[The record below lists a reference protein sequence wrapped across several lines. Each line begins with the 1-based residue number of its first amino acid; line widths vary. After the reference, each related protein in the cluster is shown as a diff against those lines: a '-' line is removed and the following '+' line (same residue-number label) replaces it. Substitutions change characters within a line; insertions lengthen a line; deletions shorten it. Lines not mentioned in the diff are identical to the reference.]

1 MKNTLIKYALPS
13 VCFCSLLLI
22 FISCGPNYT
31 IEDKET
37 IRLIHHTDGPT
48 LGYHKE
54 SGVTHIIKEGKAF
67 KDSNKNNQIEPYE
80 NWELPIE
87 ERVKDLAQRLSVEEI
102 AGLMLY
108 SSHQSIPGSSRGF
121 TSSTYDGKPYRESGK
136 VPSALSDQQMKFFK
150 EDYLRHVLITQV
162 ESPAVSAQW
171 NNNAQAYVES
181 LGYGIPVNISSDP
194 RNRSIAETEYNAGAG
209 GQISMWP
216 TTLGIAATFNADLMY
231 QFGEIAS
238 QEYRALGIATALSPQ
253 IDLATEPRWSRFTGT
268 MGEDPKLATD
278 LARAYVDGFQST
290 HQKGWGNHSVNAMVK
305 HWPGG
310 GPEEGGR
317 DGHYGYGAYAVYP
330 GNNLSDHLMP
340 FVEGAFKLKGETKMA
355 SAIMPYYTISKGLGN
370 EAVGNGY
377 NFYVLTSLLRE
388 KYKYEGVICTDWGIT
403 RDVSAIDRFEGKPWG
418 VELLSEAQRHYK
430 ALVAGVDQFGGNNNL
445 GPVLEAYQMGVN
457 EIGEAPMRERFE
469 ASAIRLLLNIFQ
481 TGLFE
486 NPYLDIPETT
496 KTVGNSTF
504 MTAGYEAQLRS
515 VVLLKNKNK
524 TLPLEAK
531 KKVYIPKRYIA
542 PSVSWFGN
550 VTPEREEDPFN
561 LDIVSNYYTVVT
573 DPQEA
578 DFALVGIESPN
589 GGVGY
594 DAEDVNQGG
603 NGYVPISLQYKP
615 YTASSARKTSLA
627 GGSPLENFTDRSYYG
642 KTVKTKNE
650 TDLELITTTHQ
661 KMGDKPVIVIMR
673 LSNPA
678 VPAEFEKIT
687 SALLVHM
694 GVQDQALMEILSGNF
709 EPSGLLPFQMP
720 KDMITVE
727 QQYEDV
733 PRDMIPY
740 EDSEGNSYDFAF
752 GLNWKGVIK
761 DERVKK
767 YQ

>member
-1 MKNTLIKYALPS
+1 MKKHFLKYLIPHTGY
-13 VCFCSLLLI
+13 CCLLFI
-22 FISCGPNYT
+22 FFSCGPNYEIVDT
-31 IEDKET
+31 EN
-37 IRLIHHTDGPT
+37 IRLIHHTNGPT
-48 LGYHKE
+48 LGYHIK
-54 SGVTHIIKEGKAF
+54 SGVTHIIKDGKAF

-80 NWELPIE
+80 NWELTIE
-87 ERVKDLAQRLSVEEI
+87 ERVKDLAQRLSIEEI

-121 TSSTYDGKPYRESGK
+121 TSSTYNGKSYTESGET
-136 VPSALSDQQMKFFK
+136 PSALSDQQMKFFK
-150 EDYLRHVLITQV
+150 EDYVRHVLITQV

-171 NNNAQAYVES
+171 NNNVQAYVES
-181 LGYGIPVNISSDP
+181 MGYGIPVNISSDP
-194 RNRSIAETEYNAGAG
+194 RNRSVADAEYNAGSG

-216 TTLGIAATFNADLMY
+216 TTLGIAATFDANLMY

-238 QEYRALGIATALSPQ
+238 REYRSLGISTALSPQ

-290 HQKGWGNHSVNAMVK
+290 EQKGWGNHSVNAMVK

-317 DGHYGYGAYAVYP
+317 DGHFGYGAYAVYP

-340 FVEGAFKLKGETKMA
+340 FVEGAFKLNGETKMA
-355 SAIMPYYTISKGLGN
+355 SAIMPYYTISNGLGD

-377 NFYVLTSLLRE
+377 NFYVLSTLLRE
-388 KYKYEGVICTDWGIT
+388 KYNYDGVICTDWGIT

-418 VELLSEAQRHYK
+418 VELLTEAQRHYK
-430 ALVAGVDQFGGNNNL
+430 ALSAGVDQFGGNNNL
-445 GPVLEAYQMGVN
+445 GPLLEAYQIGVN
-457 EIGEAPMRERFE
+457 ELGETEMRARFE
-469 ASAIRLLLNIFQ
+469 ASAIRLLRNIFQ
-481 TGLFE
+481 IGLFE
-486 NPYLDIPETT
+486 NPYLDIPEVT
-496 KTVGNSTF
+496 KTVGNSMF
-504 MTAGYEAQLRS
+504 MSAGYEAQLRS
-515 VVLLKNKNK
+515 VVLLKNKNN
-524 TLPLEAK
+524 TLPLEEK

-550 VTPEREEDPFN
+550 VTPERQEDPFN
-561 LDIVSNYYTVVT
+561 LEIVSRFFTIVK
-573 DPQEA
+573 DPLDA
-578 DFALVGIESPN
+578 DFALVGIESPD

-594 DAEDVNQGG
+594 DAKDVMQGG

-615 YTASSARKTSLA
+615 YSASSARKISLA
-627 GGSPLENFTDRSYYG
+627 GGSSLENFTNRSYYG
-642 KTVKTKNE
+642 KTVKTRNE
-650 TDLELITTTHQ
+650 ADLDLIITTRQ
-661 KMGDKPVIVIMR
+661 KIGDKPMIVIMH
-673 LSNPA
+673 LSNPT
-678 VPAEFEKIT
+678 VPDEFEKYT
-687 SALLVHM
+687 TALLVHM
-694 GVQDQALMEILSGNF
+694 GVQDQALMEILSGNH

-727 QQYEDV
+727 QQFEDV

-740 EDSEGNSYDFAF
+740 VDSEGNSYDFAF
-752 GLNWKGVIK
+752 GLNWNGLIK

>member
-1 MKNTLIKYALPS
+1 MKNTLIKYDLTFTI
-13 VCFCSLLLI
+13 FCLLLLI

-31 IEDKET
+31 IEEKET
-37 IRLIHHTDGPT
+37 ILLIHHNDGPT

-54 SGVTHIIKEGKAF
+54 SGVTHIIKDGKAF

-80 NWELPIE
+80 NWELPID
-87 ERVKDLAQRLSVEEI
+87 ERVNDLAQRLSIEEI

-121 TSSTYDGKPYRESGK
+121 TSSTYNGKSYTESGES
-136 VPSALSDQQMKFFK
+136 PSALSDQQMKFLK
-150 EDYLRHVLITQV
+150 EDYVRHVLITQV

-171 NNNAQAYVES
+171 NNNAQAFVES
-181 LGYGIPVNISSDP
+181 IGFGIPINISSDP
-194 RNRSIAETEYNAGAG
+194 RHRSIAETEYNAGSG

-216 TTLGIAATFNADLMY
+216 TTLGIAASFDANLMY

-238 QEYRALGIATALSPQ
+238 KEYRSLGISTALSPQ

-290 HQKGWGNHSVNAMVK
+290 DQKGWGNHSVNAMVK

-330 GNNLSDHLMP
+330 GNNLSDHLKP
-340 FVEGAFKLKGETKMA
+340 FIEGAFKLNGETKMA
-355 SAIMPYYTISKGLGN
+355 SAIMPYYTISNGLGD

-377 NFYVLTSLLRE
+377 NFYVLTKLLRE
-388 KYKYEGVICTDWGIT
+388 KYNYDGVICTDWGIT
-403 RDVSAIDRFEGKPWG
+403 RDVSAIDKFEGKPWG

-430 ALVAGVDQFGGNNNL
+430 ALSAGVDQFGGNNNL
-445 GPVLEAYQMGVN
+445 GPVLEAYQIGGN
-457 EIGEAPMRERFE
+457 ELGETVMRKRFE
-469 ASAIRLLLNIFQ
+469 ASAIRLLRNIFQ
-481 TGLFE
+481 IGLFE
-486 NPYLDIPETT
+486 NPYLDIPEVTN
-496 KTVGNSTF
+496 TVGNSKF
-504 MTAGYEAQLRS
+504 MTAGYEAQIRS
-515 VVLLKNKNK
+515 VVLLKNKNN
-524 TLPLEAK
+524 TLPLEVK

-550 VTPEREEDPFN
+550 VTPESEEDPFN
-561 LDIVSNYYTVVT
+561 LEIVSRFFTIVK
-573 DPQEA
+573 DPLDA
-578 DFALVGIESPN
+578 DFALVGIESPD

-594 DAEDVNQGG
+594 DAEDIKQGG

-615 YTASSARKTSLA
+615 YTASSARKISLA
-627 GGSPLENFTDRSYYG
+627 GGSPLENFTDRSYFG
-642 KTVKTKNE
+642 KTVKTRNE
-650 TDLELITTTHQ
+650 ADLDLITTTHQ
-661 KMGDKPVIVIMR
+661 KMGDKPVIVIMH
-673 LSNPA
+673 LSNP
-678 VPAEFEKIT
+678 VIPAEFEKNT
-687 SALLVHM
+687 TAFLVHM
-694 GVQDQALMEILSGNF
+694 GVQDQAIMEILSGNH

-727 QQYEDV
+727 QQFEDL

-740 EDSEGNSYDFAF
+740 VDSEENSYDFAF
-752 GLNWKGVIK
+752 GLNWNGVIK